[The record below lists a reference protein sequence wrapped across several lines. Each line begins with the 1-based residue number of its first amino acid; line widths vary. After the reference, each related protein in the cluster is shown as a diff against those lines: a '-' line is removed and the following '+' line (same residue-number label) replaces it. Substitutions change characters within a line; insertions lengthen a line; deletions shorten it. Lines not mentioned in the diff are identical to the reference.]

1 MSLLKI
7 EKKLLDFNAGFS
19 ILEIVIALTILSI
32 LSYSVLSGVLVSR
45 DYEEYQENRLQLEE
59 IRKAMN
65 SFVQANGFM
74 PCPDTSANPNG
85 VENRAG
91 GGGAGANCQRWWGRL
106 PYQSIGVKPQDVWGN
121 DFYYAINL
129 RADNSGASDINNAA
143 RPASFFSTQFQTVFD
158 NTGNQT
164 WVIPRFTMDTG
175 LNPIANDGNLT
186 ICGENAVNCNG
197 GTVNAQKLE
206 NVNAIA
212 VVVSFGVNGDENWSG
227 SVLDA
232 AETENFDNDRFF
244 WQAPGSNVDGQ
255 FFDDQLIWFT
265 GNDVK
270 AAMLSTERGLR

>member
-1 MSLLKI
+1 MTERKI
-7 EKKLLDFNAGFS
+7 ISKSIKHNAGFS

-59 IRKAMN
+59 IRKAMD

-74 PCPDTSANPNG
+74 PCPDTNGNPNG
-85 VENRAG
+85 VENRN
-91 GGGAGANCQRWWGRL
+91 AGAAGADCQRWWGRL

-129 RADNSGASDINNAA
+129 RADNGGVSDINDPT
-143 RPASFFSTQFQTVFD
+143 RPASFFSTQRQAVFD
-158 NTGNQT
+158 NLGNQT
-164 WVIPRFTMDTG
+164 WTIPRFTVNTG
-175 LNPIANDGNLT
+175 LNPVQNNGNLT
-186 ICGENAVNCNG
+186 VCGEIAADCT
-197 GTVNAQKLE
+197 GTTPDAQKLE

-212 VVVSFGVNGDENWSG
+212 VVVSFGVNGGQTWAGEA
-227 SVLDA
+227 LDA

-244 WQAPGSNVDGQ
+244 WQAQGSNVDGE

-270 AAMLSTERGLR
+270 AAMLNTERGLR